1 MGGEASSTGGETP
14 PTGGEAPPMG
24 LQSEKSVNS
33 SGDPRAWGRSRETSM
48 CLSVCVYNIS
58 ADNRLGNKPK
68 LRSIEKM
75 RYQY

>member
-33 SGDPRAWGRSRETSM
+33 SGDPRAFEDPKNAFT
-48 CLSVCVYNIS
+48 LPSVT
-58 ADNRLGNKPK
+58 APLGH
-68 LRSIEKM
+68 LRVLTL
-75 RYQY
+75 